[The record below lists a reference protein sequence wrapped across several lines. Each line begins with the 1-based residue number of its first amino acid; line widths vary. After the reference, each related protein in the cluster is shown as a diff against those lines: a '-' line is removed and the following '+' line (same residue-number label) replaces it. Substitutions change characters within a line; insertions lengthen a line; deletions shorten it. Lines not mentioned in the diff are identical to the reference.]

1 MLSQTEAHP
10 LHYVPT
16 FENAQNE
23 RRTSQGDSPQ
33 LLSAKHRLRTK
44 LNNLKLQREG
54 HEFTSQQE
62 ISSDKAV
69 SPYYLMEELW
79 SDSTQPR
86 NYRESIQG
94 VFQAISETESRGV
107 NSTDM
112 HPLKAFFGTKE
123 SLLDSMPLS
132 DSVHMYS
139 EDNNLAHMTWNSLG
153 LGSGYTMKK
162 ACANIY
168 APEMAWVDALNGGVL
183 DYTDVYVSAFSETH
197 SDYPSFSESAN
208 FLLTSAEALS
218 VHGSGVYLGNMHSAI
233 APEELC
239 RIAGKPLK
247 TTSGASLNSS
257 LGQTPESETGKST
270 QSQGGIQ
277 HVELSGIGKFEVS
290 AFPEGSG
297 FFMQHAESGDS
308 LMTTFII
315 DSMDGLSA
323 GDATIMVYASMTRN
337 KAESLE
343 QEFPV
348 VEEDNLVG
356 AENGT
361 GNENEVRGNNANKH
375 ENDRSPWKNFVG
387 PRLASWFKN
396 RRKRVKHGGSDATMG
411 MGEPHRAVVISDLEN
426 NAFHCEVNILR
437 RPFSSHGET
446 LSNEEVGGS
455 EGGEEFEPDQLA
467 LNHDE
472 LVASFPCAP
481 ALFGPSRISRLVE
494 TNGIFMEHII
504 ELPDAEDEFGCKTD
518 DTFDDNIPT
527 VNVVSGEA
535 PSAGEFD
542 EHGGANRDKEEDE
555 FTIAEEESECENKT
569 IQLLQRGA
577 CSFYSKTANQKQNAN
592 GVIVVNTDDQQLFV
606 MSNGEE
612 VKAGMPADDIPV
624 SVLVT
629 GLDGE
634 EIVSLVQSERVEAN
648 SGREMD
654 SYLLAQINIFRQEI
668 EFDSNGSIVTDS
680 QDVIWPVVRGNEES
694 VQVLAEGGW
703 GIHSVRKDGGSIRDS
718 ASASDLQLFLLRHT
732 ETADN

>member
-1 MLSQTEAHP
+1 M
-10 LHYVPT
+10 PT
-16 FENAQNE
+16 FENAQNA
-23 RRTSQGDSPQ
+23 RRTSQEDSPQ
-33 LLSAKHRLRTK
+33 LVSAKHRLRTK

-54 HEFTSQQE
+54 HAFTSQQE

-86 NYRESIQG
+86 DYRASIQD
-94 VFQAISETESRGV
+94 VFQAIRETESRGV

-112 HPLKAFFGTKE
+112 HPLKTFFGTKE

-132 DSVHMYS
+132 SSVHMYP

-168 APEMAWVDALNGGVL
+168 APEMTWVDALNGGVL
-183 DYTDVYVSAFSETH
+183 DYTDVYVTAFSETH
-197 SDYPSFSESAN
+197 SDYPSSSESAN

-218 VHGSGVYLGNMHSAI
+218 VHGSGIYLGNTHSAI
-233 APEELC
+233 APDEVC
-239 RIAGKPLK
+239 RIARKPHK
-247 TTSGASLNSS
+247 TASEASLDSS
-257 LGQTPESETGKST
+257 LSQTPEPETGKSA

-297 FFMQHAESGDS
+297 FFMQHTESGDS

-315 DSMDGLSA
+315 DSMEGLPA
-323 GDATIMVYASMTRN
+323 GDATIMIYASMARN
-337 KAESLE
+337 KAEPLG
-343 QEFPV
+343 QESPIV
-348 VEEDNLVG
+348 AEDNIVE

-361 GNENEVRGNNANKH
+361 GNENKVHGNNANQH
-375 ENDRSPWKNFVG
+375 EGDRSPWKNFVG

-396 RRKRVKHGGSDATMG
+396 RRRRATHDGSDSTMG
-411 MGEPHRAVVISDLEN
+411 VGEPHRAVVISDLED
-426 NAFHCEVNILR
+426 NAFHCEVNIIR
-437 RPFSSHGET
+437 RPFSSYEESM
-446 LSNEEVGGS
+446 SNQEVGTS
-455 EGGEEFEPDQLA
+455 EGG
-467 LNHDE
+467 DE
-472 LVASFPCAP
+472 GAANQFTLKSDEIVASFPCAP

-494 TNGIFMEHII
+494 TNGVFMEHVI
-504 ELPDAEDEFGCKTD
+504 ELPDGEDEFGCKTD
-518 DTFDDNIPT
+518 DIVDDNIPA

-535 PSAGEFD
+535 PSE
-542 EHGGANRDKEEDE
+542 GGVEEKIGSSSSDKEEDE
-555 FTIAEEESECENKT
+555 CTITEEDNACENKT
-569 IQLLQRGA
+569 IQLLQRGS

-592 GVIVVNTDDQQLFV
+592 GVIVINTDDQQLFV

-612 VKAGMPADDIPV
+612 VQAGMPTDDIPV

-648 SGREMD
+648 SGSEMD
-654 SYLLAQINIFRQEI
+654 SYLLAQINVFRQEI
-668 EFDSNGSIVTDS
+668 EFDSNGSISTDTENI
-680 QDVIWPVVRGNEES
+680 VWPVVRGNEES
-694 VQVLAEGGW
+694 VQVLAKGGW

-718 ASASDLQLFLLRHT
+718 ASAGDLQLFLLRHSEVT
-732 ETADN
+732 DD